1 MDVACEL
8 LSDRLGSDHHPII
21 ITASTSDYPVPERV
35 PKWNFKK
42 AKWDAF
48 QDQCITEITP
58 DLFNDAED
66 KMAVFSS
73 TLLDIA
79 ADIPKT
85 SPFPK
90 RKANPWFDEDC
101 QAAKKER
108 NKANKLA
115 NKHHSAANS
124 MRARLIQARTKKLFK
139 QKKRDSRKNYVSSV
153 NVNTPSKKV
162 WNMIRKITGKNVASP
177 MHHLKD
183 ENGTLITDRVEIA
196 DTLGAAIEKSSSE
209 NYSTKSSNLSRHKK
223 KSTRSTLK
231 QTEIFVIIRSLRHL
245 PIETLHIL
253 LDIINETWKSDTF
266 PESWRE
272 ALIISIPKPGK
283 DHFNPLNYRPIAL
296 TSCICKTVERMVN
309 ERLVWYL
316 EKNGL
321 LAKQQCGY
329 RSNRS
334 TVDHLVRLET
344 FIRDAFIH
352 NQHLVAV
359 FFDLQKAYDT
369 TWKYGILKDLH
380 NMGLRGNLPIFI
392 GNFLSDRIFQIHL
405 GTILS
410 DKIFNQEEGVP
421 QGAILSTTLF
431 NVKINDIVKQ
441 VDPGV
446 ECALYVDD
454 FVIMY
459 RSPTIDAIQRKL
471 QHTIHRLE
479 KWTLENGFTIS
490 KNMTVAMHFC
500 PDKKCMDPVLK
511 LDNDPIQ
518 FVKEAKFLG
527 LIWDTKLTF
536 EPHIKYLK
544 ARCHKSLNILKV
556 LSRTEWGADQTTLLK
571 LYRSLVRSK
580 LDYGCL
586 VYGSA
591 SKTALAKL
599 DPVHNQGLRL
609 SLGAFRSSPVES
621 LYVEAHEPP
630 LEIRR
635 EKLALQYIL
644 KLKANPGNPAYDV
657 VFNPKYQILYAD
669 KESATDSFG
678 IHCKKLLKKAK
689 IDVEEIAINSVPDV
703 PIWDSEPVTVDFTLS
718 EFDKSSTSSTVF
730 KSRFNEVKQK
740 YLDFCHIYTDG
751 SKVETKVASAY
762 VCPYGTRGYRLR
774 DGCSIFTAEVEAINK
789 ALTYVKVS
797 TRQSF
802 VIFSDSM
809 SVLQAIESQESK
821 NPLVNRVLQTCQ
833 EVLSGNKYITF
844 CWLPSHRDIRGNE
857 DADRAAKDALSKAQP
872 ENFELPCT
880 DVFMKIQPFISS
892 LWQERWDKEVG
903 NKLHAIMPQIDD
915 KYYSGC
921 RNRKDEVIINR
932 LRIGHTRLTHSF
944 RMENRP
950 HPPLC
955 DQCEGDHELTVKHI
969 LIECNFLKIIRRR
982 HYDVTDLNQLFK
994 TVSSKRILDF
1004 VKDIGL
1010 YNSL

>member
-1 MDVACEL
+1 
-8 LSDRLGSDHHPII
+8 
-21 ITASTSDYPVPERV
+21 
-35 PKWNFKK
+35 
-42 AKWDAF
+42 
-48 QDQCITEITP
+48 
-58 DLFNDAED
+58 
-66 KMAVFSS
+66 
-73 TLLDIA
+73 
-79 ADIPKT
+79 
-85 SPFPK
+85 
-90 RKANPWFDEDC
+90 
-101 QAAKKER
+101 
-108 NKANKLA
+108 
-115 NKHHSAANS
+115 
-124 MRARLIQARTKKLFK
+124 
-139 QKKRDSRKNYVSSV
+139 
-153 NVNTPSKKV
+153 
-162 WNMIRKITGKNVASP
+162 
-177 MHHLKD
+177 
-183 ENGTLITDRVEIA
+183 
-196 DTLGAAIEKSSSE
+196 
-209 NYSTKSSNLSRHKK
+209 
-223 KSTRSTLK
+223 
-231 QTEIFVIIRSLRHL
+231 
-245 PIETLHIL
+245 
-253 LDIINETWKSDTF
+253 
-266 PESWRE
+266 
-272 ALIISIPKPGK
+272 
-283 DHFNPLNYRPIAL
+283 
-296 TSCICKTVERMVN
+296 
-309 ERLVWYL
+309 
-316 EKNGL
+316 
-321 LAKQQCGY
+321 
-329 RSNRS
+329 
-334 TVDHLVRLET
+334 
-344 FIRDAFIH
+344 
-352 NQHLVAV
+352 
-359 FFDLQKAYDT
+359 
-369 TWKYGILKDLH
+369 
-380 NMGLRGNLPIFI
+380 
-392 GNFLSDRIFQIHL
+392 
-405 GTILS
+405 
-410 DKIFNQEEGVP
+410 
-421 QGAILSTTLF
+421 
-431 NVKINDIVKQ
+431 
-441 VDPGV
+441 
-446 ECALYVDD
+446 
-454 FVIMY
+454 
-459 RSPTIDAIQRKL
+459 
-471 QHTIHRLE
+471 
-479 KWTLENGFTIS
+479 
-490 KNMTVAMHFC
+490 MHFC

-544 ARCHKSLNILKV
+544 ARCQKSLNVLKV

-689 IDVEEIAINSVPDV
+689 IDVGEIAINSIPDV

-762 VCPYGTRGYRLR
+762 VCPYGKRGYRLR

-789 ALTYVKVS
+789 AFTYVKVS
-797 TRQSF
+797 TRKSF
-802 VIFSDSM
+802 V
-809 SVLQAIESQESK
+809 
-821 NPLVNRVLQTCQ
+821 
-833 EVLSGNKYITF
+833 TF

-857 DADRAAKDALSKAQP
+857 DADRAAKAALSKTQP
-872 ENFELPCT
+872 ENFDLPCT

-892 LWQERWDKEVG
+892 LWQERWDKEVA
-903 NKLHAIMPQIDD
+903 NKLHAIMPQID

-921 RNRKDEVIINR
+921 KNRKDEVIINR